1 MKTFF
6 LLLGFIFSITVN
18 GQVTSMADTTLFS
31 VKIIKDSRIDILAA
45 KQAEFNSRNRTA
57 AKGYRLMVIN
67 SRDKDLVM
75 KVRAQLLQRYPD
87 QKIYMS
93 FQAPYIKIKFG
104 NFVEKDEAEKYKKML
119 TTSNLVTT
127 SIYMVP
133 EMVEVKP
140 DKNKEKEEN

>member
-75 KVRAQLLQRYPD
+75 KVRAQLLQRYPE

-119 TTSNLVTT
+119 TTSNLVST

>member
-1 MKTFF
+1 
-6 LLLGFIFSITVN
+6 
-18 GQVTSMADTTLFS
+18 MADTTLFS

-45 KQAEFNSRNRTA
+45 KQAEFNSRNRTV

-75 KVRAQLLQRYPD
+75 KVRAQLLQRYPE

-119 TTSNLVTT
+119 TTSNLVST

>member
-1 MKTFF
+1 MKSILYLAVF
-6 LLLGFIFSITVN
+6 LFSATAFA
-18 GQVTSMADTTLFS
+18 QTASLADTSFYT
-31 VKIIKDSRIDILAA
+31 VKIIKDSRIDILGA
-45 KQAEFNSRNRTA
+45 KQAEFNTKSRSA
-57 AKGYRLMVIN
+57 AKGYRLMIIN

-87 QKIYMS
+87 QKLYMS

-104 NFVEKDEAEKYKKML
+104 NFVEKEEAEKFKKML
-119 TTSNLVTT
+119 TASNLVST

-133 EMVEVKP
+133 EMVEVKI

>member
-1 MKTFF
+1 
-6 LLLGFIFSITVN
+6 
-18 GQVTSMADTTLFS
+18 
-31 VKIIKDSRIDILAA
+31 
-45 KQAEFNSRNRTA
+45 
-57 AKGYRLMVIN
+57 MVIN

-75 KVRAQLLQRYPD
+75 KVRAQLLQRYPE

-119 TTSNLVTT
+119 TTSNLVST

>member
-1 MKTFF
+1 
-6 LLLGFIFSITVN
+6 
-18 GQVTSMADTTLFS
+18 MADTTLFS

-75 KVRAQLLQRYPD
+75 KVRAQLLQRYPE

-119 TTSNLVTT
+119 TTSNLVST